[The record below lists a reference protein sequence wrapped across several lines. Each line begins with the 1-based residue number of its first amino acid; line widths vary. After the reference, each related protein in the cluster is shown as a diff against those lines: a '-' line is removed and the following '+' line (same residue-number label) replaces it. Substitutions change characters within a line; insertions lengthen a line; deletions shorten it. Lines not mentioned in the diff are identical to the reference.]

1 MTKCIWSGRYLHSSS
16 LSNELTISQIG
27 IHHAILLTPMV
38 TIYQPAQRCEC
49 RWRWPVMWQ
58 DEYHPGLGCRLPPPP
73 FGMRPCQVSWW
84 PPEGDRDVRSYK
96 VWYKGHRSIS
106 CVIMKV
112 QQRFSRAPCWTEFP
126 TTVQKLADAR
136 ITLLWCGC
144 LSSLNFLKL
153 KAQYVVSAARGISI
167 KTIQTKDAVWWC
179 DQLGKSYSCYVHS
192 YSTTSFFTL
201 KYIISW

>member
-1 MTKCIWSGRYLHSSS
+1 MCLCDQILMEWQISPFFFFFSS
-16 LSNELTISQIG
+16 ELTISQIG
-27 IHHAILLTPMV
+27 IHHASLSTPMV

-49 RWRWPVMWQ
+49 HWRWPVMWQ

-84 PPEGDRDVRSYK
+84 PPEGDRDV
-96 VWYKGHRSIS
+96 VHKGHRSIS

-112 QQRFSRAPCWTEFP
+112 QQRFSRAPRRAEFP
-126 TTVQKLADAR
+126 TAIQKWAVAR
-136 ITLLWCGC
+136 KTLLWCSC
-144 LSSLNFLKL
+144 LSSSNFLKL

-167 KTIQTKDAVWWC
+167 KTIKTKDVVWWC
-179 DQLGKSYSCYVHS
+179 HQLGKSYLCHVHS

-201 KYIISW
+201 RYII